1 MYVTM
6 KFERKTEKK
15 KKKKKKKKILTF
27 SSAGGPVDAGQPAQQ
42 PASTLADGAQDG
54 GGAVPASEP
63 PDTSFAPSISDV
75 SATSAATSVRTVPG
89 VNQAD
94 TNTAVV
100 DDATDA
106 TDDVAVTTT
115 LSRSPGSTSVSGAAS
130 MSATLPDVSTSTT
143 SNLANN
149 NNNNNAS
156 VTPGP
161 GDGSIDQLTIIAAA
175 VAGGVAL
182 IALVI
187 CVSCSIFYARRD
199 RKKDL
204 TTIARGSAAR
214 SSTRT
219 STSSST
225 PTPTSGKQVS
235 RNGTVIGTH
244 ELLAAGTGASTVSA
258 TEYDHVPSELG
269 SNGQMHG
276 QGNYAVLNRQKTG
289 VANGYE
295 GAKMLEQ
302 ANAQNDLQAH
312 GYGGARVLQQA
323 NEAPYKQLTLSG
335 TGTAALPTLE
345 L

>member
-1 MYVTM
+1 M
-6 KFERKTEKK
+6 
-15 KKKKKKKKILTF
+15 
-27 SSAGGPVDAGQPAQQ
+27 DAGQPAQQ
-42 PASTLADGAQDG
+42 PASTLLDGAQDG
-54 GGAVPASEP
+54 GVSSPEP
-63 PDTSFAPSISDV
+63 PDASSNTTSISPSFSLV
-75 SATSAATSVRTVPG
+75 MTSARTAPG
-89 VNQAD
+89 VNQVD
-94 TNTAVV
+94 TNTAVK

-106 TDDVAVTTT
+106 TVDVAVTTT
-115 LSRSPGSTSVSGAAS
+115 ALRSPGAPSLPSSTGGAS
-130 MSATLPDVSTSTT
+130 TVTLPDVSTNTT
-143 SNLANN
+143 SDLV
-149 NNNNNAS
+149 NNNNAS

-258 TEYDHVPSELG
+258 TEYDHVPSEIG

-312 GYGGARVLQQA
+312 GYGGARVLEQA

-335 TGTAALPTLE
+335 TGTTALPTLE